1 LRRKCQNF
9 HQTSKAAIHLFWIIY
24 FMKLPCNATETP
36 FTAVTF
42 DEQEFAKRFEFL
54 AAQKR
59 THVLNEQR
67 HAREI

>member
-1 LRRKCQNF
+1 
-9 HQTSKAAIHLFWIIY
+9 
-24 FMKLPCNATETP
+24 MKLPCNATETP